1 MEVTS
6 QLHDLNSIAG
16 SKTTTDTIQIT
27 KAIRTIAELLAPFV
41 RCVLAGKHGRILQ
54 IIPRLQKVVKDSHN
68 EGAAPACSPYSDPLR
83 IDSFRFRK
91 VNLL

>member
-54 IIPRLQKVVKDSHN
+54 IIRKIAEETGIPKSSVQRWVH
-68 EGAAPACSPYSDPLR
+68 EGHVP
-83 IDSFRFRK
+83 
-91 VNLL
+91 